1 MTQGSLILNFFEKVC
16 RSNIYLFLISRYL
29 IGKYLSKI
37 IYDNDFKFIKILEN
51 NRFFKGK
58 KLIIDIGANDGM
70 SYKIIRKFTRK
81 TKIVSF
87 EPNEFNFKTLKKIEF
102 KDKFFTCKK
111 VALSSS
117 KKKQSFF
124 TPYFKKHII
133 SQIAGLS
140 KSGVKKRLQASLH
153 VKDLLKKIVI
163 KKEIFYTKKLDD
175 YKFKPSFIKIDI
187 EGHEYEC
194 VLGSLKTIKKYNPI
208 IMVEY
213 DKIVCDK
220 IYILL
225 KKLNYQKYIYNK
237 LKGGIEKYNG
247 QKIFNIFFINK
258 KNLIFTK

>member
-1 MTQGSLILNFFEKVC
+1 M
-16 RSNIYLFLISRYL
+16 
-29 IGKYLSKI
+29 
-37 IYDNDFKFIKILEN
+37 
-51 NRFFKGK
+51 
-58 KLIIDIGANDGM
+58 
-70 SYKIIRKFTRK
+70 
-81 TKIVSF
+81 
-87 EPNEFNFKTLKKIEF
+87 
-102 KDKFFTCKK
+102 
-111 VALSSS
+111 SSS

>member
-16 RSNIYLFLISRYL
+16 RSNIYFFLISRYL
-29 IGKYLSKI
+29 IGKYFSKI
-37 IYDNDFKFIKILEN
+37 IYDNDFKLIKILEN
-51 NRFFKGK
+51 NKFFKGK

-70 SYKIIRKFTRK
+70 SYKIIRKFTKK

-87 EPNEFNFKTLKKIEF
+87 EPNEFNFNTLKKIEF
-102 KDKFFTCKK
+102 KDKLFTCEK

-117 KKKQSFF
+117 KKKQPFF
-124 TPYFKKHII
+124 TPYFKKYII
-133 SQIAGLS
+133 SQMAGLS
-140 KSGVKKRLQASLH
+140 KSGIKKKLQTSLH
-153 VKDLLKKIVI
+153 VKDPLKKIVI

-194 VLGSLKTIKKYNPI
+194 ILGSLKTIKKYKPI

-225 KKLNYQKYIYNK
+225 KKLNYQKYVYNK
-237 LKGGIEKYNG
+237 LKRKVEKFSG